1 MLVNYAINSPTIS
14 VARQNRPSPDED
26 LDIDHHLPS
35 PDDEPLDEWR
45 GMTQVT
51 AAAVFIIVLGV
62 VLASDLTSPTGSAP
76 IGTTL
81 FIGAVGGL
89 IWATFFFILA
99 YIPLALIA
107 LVRARRR

>member
-1 MLVNYAINSPTIS
+1 MVLDQAAPLLFASVQVALALILAMPALVIRPLRRPVRLAAI
-14 VARQNRPSPDED
+14 
-26 LDIDHHLPS
+26 
-35 PDDEPLDEWR
+35 
-45 GMTQVT
+45 T

-99 YIPLALIA
+99 YIPLGLLA

>member
-1 MLVNYAINSPTIS
+1 MVLDQAAPLLFASVQVALALILAMPALVIRSLRRPVRLAAI
-14 VARQNRPSPDED
+14 
-26 LDIDHHLPS
+26 
-35 PDDEPLDEWR
+35 
-45 GMTQVT
+45 T

-99 YIPLALIA
+99 YIPLGLLA

>member
-1 MLVNYAINSPTIS
+1 MVLDQAAPLLFASVQVALALILAMPALVIRSLRRPVRFAAI
-14 VARQNRPSPDED
+14 
-26 LDIDHHLPS
+26 
-35 PDDEPLDEWR
+35 
-45 GMTQVT
+45 T

-99 YIPLALIA
+99 YIPLGLLA

>member
-1 MLVNYAINSPTIS
+1 MVLDQAAPLLFASVQVALALILAMPALVIRPLRRPVRLAAI
-14 VARQNRPSPDED
+14 
-26 LDIDHHLPS
+26 
-35 PDDEPLDEWR
+35 
-45 GMTQVT
+45 T

-62 VLASDLTSPTGSAP
+62 VLASDLTSPTRSAP
-76 IGTTL
+76 VGTTL

-99 YIPLALIA
+99 YISLALVA

>member
-1 MLVNYAINSPTIS
+1 MLLALPALKFRSLRRPAKLAAI
-14 VARQNRPSPDED
+14 
-26 LDIDHHLPS
+26 
-35 PDDEPLDEWR
+35 
-45 GMTQVT
+45 T
-51 AAAVFIIVLGV
+51 AAVVFVLVLGV

-76 IGTTL
+76 ISTTL
-81 FIGAVGGL
+81 FIGVVGGL